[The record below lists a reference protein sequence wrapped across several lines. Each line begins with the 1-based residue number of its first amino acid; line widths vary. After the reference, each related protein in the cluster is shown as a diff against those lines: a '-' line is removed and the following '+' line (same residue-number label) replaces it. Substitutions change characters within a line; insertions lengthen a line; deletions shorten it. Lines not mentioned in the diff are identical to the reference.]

1 MESLGQAHV
10 APAKNHLRAV
20 VVELDR
26 AGHGCAHVLEANAAR
41 RSNAGTNFGVR
52 IPRVEDSQFLH
63 VERGR
68 LIESGEKRG
77 KVETG
82 RGHNSSTL
90 CFLSVGVTPSNLLQ
104 VRRLKLPLSRVE
116 T

>member
-26 AGHGCAHVLEANAAR
+26 AGHGCAHVLEADTAR
-41 RSNAGTNFGVR
+41 GSNTSTNFGVR

-68 LIESGEKRG
+68 LIESGGKRG
-77 KVETG
+77 RW
-82 RGHNSSTL
+82 RG
-90 CFLSVGVTPSNLLQ
+90 GVVIL
-104 VRRLKLPLSRVE
+104 RAHCAF
-116 T
+116 